1 MAVHGVCP
9 RARKWRAPKRGS
21 PSHLSHPQERQADWL
36 LRAYGPSG
44 AVPVPVLL
52 DYLRAELS
60 TTAEAADSPVDA
72 TLGFSV
78 PQPLHLH
85 AQAQLSQQ
93 QQPPPDDGMD
103 AVPVVDVAA
112 GQAPSAVARRAEGRW
127 RRWRVWGLD

>member
-1 MAVHGVCP
+1 MARTQTRLTFP
-9 RARKWRAPKRGS
+9 PL
-21 PSHLSHPQERQADWL
+21 PPTQERQADWL

-112 GQAPSAVARRAEGRW
+112 GKHPRPSPGGRRGGGGGGAFG
-127 RRWRVWGLD
+127 V